1 LAISFTGAAGQN
13 LQPLDAWSKKN
24 PNWAKDRSELAYVS
38 TRCGVVFL
46 AIGMYFSGNSGKIDD
61 VNSGEELKR
70 KGRALSLLGIR
81 LSTQTGMSND
91 AIRERMA
98 GLMNIYSS
106 EIKLN
111 KQLNNNIFYGWI
123 EKDFDFCIELQ
134 QAVENLTDSSGK

>member
-1 LAISFTGAAGQN
+1 M
-13 LQPLDAWSKKN
+13 
-24 PNWAKDRSELAYVS
+24 
-38 TRCGVVFL
+38 